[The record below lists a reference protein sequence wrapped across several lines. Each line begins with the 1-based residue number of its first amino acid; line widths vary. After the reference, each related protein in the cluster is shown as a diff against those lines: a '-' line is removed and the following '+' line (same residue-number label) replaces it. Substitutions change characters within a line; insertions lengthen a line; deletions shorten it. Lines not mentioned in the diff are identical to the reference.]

1 MKRLPLLLVT
11 LLFACCAAFSST
23 ETKVKVEEI
32 SHPFDKQC
40 KPSSENQVFFD
51 ISIGGTV
58 IGRMV
63 FVVCKDVVPK
73 TAQNFIELAQHTHGF
88 GYANSKFHRVINKF
102 MVQGGDF
109 TEGDGTGGKS
119 IYADGNLKD
128 ENFKLKHV
136 GPGILS
142 MANAGKDTNGSQF
155 FVTAIKAPWL
165 DGRHVVFG
173 YLKSGMDVL
182 RKIESAE
189 TDNRDRPKE
198 DVIIDACGSYSP
210 EE

>member
-1 MKRLPLLLVT
+1 MKRFPLLLFT
-11 LLFACCAAFSST
+11 LLFACGAVVSSA
-23 ETKVKVEEI
+23 ETRSKTKEI
-32 SHPFDKQC
+32 GHPFGEQC

-51 ISIGGTV
+51 ISIGGTM
-58 IGRMV
+58 IGSLV
-63 FVVCKDVVPK
+63 FVVCEDVVPK
-73 TAQNFIELAQHTHGF
+73 TAKNFIRLANHTPGF

-142 MANAGKDTNGSQF
+142 MANAGKDANGSQF

-182 RKIESAE
+182 REIERTK
-189 TDNRDRPKE
+189 TDAKDRPE
-198 DVIIDACGSYSP
+198 QDVIIDACGSYNFDD
-210 EE
+210 